1 MQYHKIMS
9 CMSSSPAVSR
19 IYVCAYYSFL
29 THYISLLY
37 LFYVWLIRP
46 FKLYNI
52 KSRFRIWIEIEIV
65 CVFRS
70 SASAT
75 DWTTESYLRSSS
87 RNDRQEDRILMDWT
101 RLRARSSKPSWKRRI
116 FKSTSWYMRLKGK
129 CQEEQG
135 WRCGPSAQARHG
147 HHAIRQNHIL
157 LQMNLNFRGNWFSGD
172 LQHDLSDAMMEECG
186 PMYPHTSGRVE
197 LAAPALQ
204 GQ

>member
-1 MQYHKIMS
+1 MDRDRERS
-9 CMSSSPAVSR
+9 
-19 IYVCAYYSFL
+19 
-29 THYISLLY
+29 
-37 LFYVWLIRP
+37 
-46 FKLYNI
+46 
-52 KSRFRIWIEIEIV
+52 
-65 CVFRS
+65 CVFSEVQPLRLTGRQNHIFAAVLVMTGRKIAFS
-70 SASAT
+70 
-75 DWTTESYLRSSS
+75 WTGRGWGQGLANQAG
-87 RNDRQEDRILMDWT
+87 NDEF
-101 RLRARSSKPSWKRRI
+101 SKAHHGICVSKE
-116 FKSTSWYMRLKGK
+116 KGK

-157 LQMNLNFRGNWFSGD
+157 LQMNLNFRGNWFCGD